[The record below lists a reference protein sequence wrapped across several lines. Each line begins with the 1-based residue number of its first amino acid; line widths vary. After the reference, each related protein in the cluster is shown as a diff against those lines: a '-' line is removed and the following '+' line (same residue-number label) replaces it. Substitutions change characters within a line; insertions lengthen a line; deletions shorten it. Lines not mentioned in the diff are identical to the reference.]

1 MKVALLIAG
10 YLRSY
15 TINVEYIKESLLK
28 KYSKVDVYLHLTKDE
43 NSQDKYFNL
52 IEEEKDIKQ
61 ISDILSP
68 VSVIIESNFLYINDK
83 IANNTINHWAKLY
96 KLNTLK
102 CINEKTTGKD
112 YDLVIRYRP
121 DVSFNNLDF
130 LDDCNKIITIPS
142 DSKIDSSKLLT
153 SKDPYL
159 CDAFAYGPSVAMN
172 QYFNIFENIKH
183 LISTHGNISETLL
196 HHYLNNRGIQYNL
209 KDIEYSFI
217 LSKCNTIA
225 ICGDS
230 GSGKSVLSDILKNL
244 FCNSVVLEGDRY
256 HKWERSDDSWKTITH
271 LNPTANHIT
280 KMQSDVFNLKM
291 GNTIYQVDYD
301 HNTGKFTSS
310 QPISSSDNLIVCGLH
325 SMYNNQGA
333 LYDLK
338 IFMDTE
344 RTLKNKWKVRRD
356 VSTRGYTIQQ
366 VLSSIAKREEDYHT
380 HILPQKKYAD
390 VIIRFFSYDT
400 ILVDD
405 LSKEEP
411 VSLELLVDRKY
422 NVDNIL
428 EAFNKVRLEYEL
440 EAVGKF
446 YKFTFKEYQS
456 VDFIFNKNIPLTNS
470 YYDYISFIILNL
482 PLPIV
487 NLK

>member
-10 YLRSY
+10 YLRNY

-28 KYSKVDVYLHLTKDE
+28 KYNKVDVYLHLTKDE

-61 ISDILSP
+61 ISDMLSP
-68 VSVIIESNFLYINDK
+68 VTVIIESNFLFINDK
-83 IANNTINHWAKLY
+83 VTNNTINHWAKLY
-96 KLNTLK
+96 KLNELK

-130 LDDCNKIITIPS
+130 LDELDNTITIPS
-142 DSKIDSSKLLT
+142 DSKIDSSKLKNL
-153 SKDPYL
+153 KDPHL
-159 CDAFAYGPSVAMN
+159 CDAFAYGPSAAMN
-172 QYFNIFENIKH
+172 QYFSIFENIKQ

-196 HHYLNNRGIQYNL
+196 HHYLNNRDIQYNL

-230 GSGKSVLSDILKNL
+230 GAGKSVLSDILKKL

-256 HKWERSDDSWKTITH
+256 HKWERSDESWKTVTH

-280 KMQSDVFNLKM
+280 KMQRDVFNLKA
-291 GNTIYQVDYD
+291 GNTVYQVDYD

-325 SMYNNQGA
+325 SLYNNQGA

-344 RTLKNKWKVRRD
+344 RNLKTKWKVKRD
-356 VSTRGYTIQQ
+356 TNIRGYTVQQ
-366 VLSSIAKREEDYHT
+366 VLSSIAKREEDYYT
-380 HILPQKKYAD
+380 HVLPQKKYAD
-390 VIIRFFSYDT
+390 VIVRFFSYDT
-400 ILVDD
+400 ISVDD
-405 LSKEEP
+405 LNKDEP
-411 VSLELLVDRKY
+411 ISLELLVDRKY
-422 NVDNIL
+422 NIDNIL
-428 EAFNKVRLEYEL
+428 EAFNKVRLEYEF

-446 YKFTFKEYQS
+446 YKFTFKEYQL
-456 VDFIFNKNIPLTNS
+456 VNFIIDKNIPKTNS
-470 YYDYISFIILNL
+470 YYDYISFVILNL
-482 PLPIV
+482 PLPAV